1 MADTSDEKKARL
13 DAIRAAN
20 AAKKAAAG
28 EEPAPAP
35 AAPVVAATT
44 EAPASAAVGANMSD
58 DKKARLEA
66 IRAAKKSC
74 CKRCTCCPSRCCCNP
89 NSCCCTC
96 GCRHACCCSGCTCCP
111 KTSCSRQQWQR
122 FDHRK
127 FDYFAD
133 YAWSAQ
139 ANCCGGCLL
148 CVDRLGFGHGHWRI
162 FARWWLRCINWSCWR
177 VDGWR
182 LASSQNHWRL
192 NCIFAHKHPCNT

>member
-66 IRAAKKSC
+66 IRAAKKAAASDAPVAPKPAAPASNGNDLITANSIISLTMLGRL
-74 CKRCTCCPSRCCCNP
+74 KRIVAGVAFCVLIGLGLATV
-89 NSCCCTC
+89 T
-96 GCRHACCCSGCTCCP
+96 GE
-111 KTSCSRQQWQR
+111 
-122 FDHRK
+122 
-127 FDYFAD
+127 YLL
-133 YAWSAQ
+133 
-139 ANCCGGCLL
+139 GG
-148 CVDRLGFGHGHWRI
+148 GFGALIGVVGGVMVGDWP
-162 FARWWLRCINWSCWR
+162 A
-177 VDGWR
+177 VKTTGD
-182 LASSQNHWRL
+182 
-192 NCIFAHKHPCNT
+192 